1 MRPIRKLP
9 IATVHSGAGLDPGVF
24 ALVPTCY
31 GTASRGV
38 GCTSWYLKFLL
49 ALTFFKCR
57 LNFFFFFELLDMR
70 IKKQSDLGRFS
81 QEKFSEEVNSKA
93 GCHTILER
101 MIC

>member
-1 MRPIRKLP
+1 MQ
-9 IATVHSGAGLDPGVF
+9 TEF
-24 ALVPTCY
+24 
-31 GTASRGV
+31 
-38 GCTSWYLKFLL
+38 
-49 ALTFFKCR
+49 
-57 LNFFFFFELLDMR
+57 FFFFFELLDMR